1 MSQDHVRRGKVFQ
14 YGKGSTSLA
23 GRGIPATAPCNSD
36 LSDTDVPDD
45 DDFLMEWDE
54 WSEIENGR
62 GPKATWNNDKVYDF
76 NQGKW
81 WLLRPCTTP
90 TKYPKTLVASVM
102 FSIRFHACHALII
115 VMIIGKR

>member
-1 MSQDHVRRGKVFQ
+1 MSEEAKFFQ
-14 YGKGSTSLA
+14 YGKGSNSPV
-23 GRGIPATAPCNSD
+23 GRGTVASAPCYSD

-54 WSEIENGR
+54 WSEIEKGK

-76 NQGKW
+76 NQGKV
-81 WLLRPCTTP
+81 WLLRRCTTP

-102 FSIRFHACHALII
+102 FSFHFHVCMH
-115 VMIIGKR
+115 